1 MKCHITY
8 LCHLPAFYS
17 HRNLI
22 GISSEPHRNLA
33 IGFLHFFREKYFVD
47 MFKYQPLNVC
57 QICTCQ
63 KKNVSLC
70 PNYTL
75 NINMTKINSNVLSVF
90 ITLLLIVVVVVSSL
104 TTSNIVNTL
113 QEEEQKKIELWAEA
127 TRQFILAGEND
138 NIDLLLQVMEGNTT
152 IPVYMVDTNYNLL
165 LSRNVN
171 EPKRNVENFYVEKI
185 NELRATQQPIE
196 VRISDNVMQ
205 YIYYEQSSTLRWLAY
220 FPYIQLFVLL
230 ALAGV
235 AAIALLMVQRS
246 EKNSLWVGLSK
257 ETAHQLG
264 TPISSLNAWNE
275 LLKDNYPN
283 DPLLPQMD
291 EDIRRLQMIAERFSK
306 IGSQPTLELHEVLPV
321 IQSAMNYMRART
333 SSKIEYRL
341 EVNGKSLEAKAML
354 CVSLFEWVI
363 ENICKN
369 AIDSMEGKGSITIN
383 LQHDD
388 SRLYIDITDTG
399 KGIDRRNFKRIFQ
412 PGYTSKKRGW
422 GLGLSLGKRII
433 ENYHRGKLFVKQSQL
448 GVGTTFRIILE
459 QPKDC

>member
-1 MKCHITY
+1 MLPLQQNQSTHHMNRLNSNILSIVITT
-8 LCHLPAFYS
+8 L
-17 HRNLI
+17 
-22 GISSEPHRNLA
+22 LA
-33 IGFLHFFREKYFVD
+33 I
-47 MFKYQPLNVC
+47 
-57 QICTCQ
+57 
-63 KKNVSLC
+63 
-70 PNYTL
+70 
-75 NINMTKINSNVLSVF
+75 
-90 ITLLLIVVVVVSSL
+90 VVVVSSL
-104 TTSNIVNTL
+104 ITSNIVNTL

-165 LSRNVN
+165 LSRNVP
-171 EPKRNVENFYVEKI
+171 EPKRNIESFYIKKI
-185 NELRATQQPIE
+185 NELRATQEPIE
-196 VRISDNVMQ
+196 VRISDSVMQ
-205 YIYYEQSSTLRWLAY
+205 YIYYETSSTLRWLSY
-220 FPYIQLFVLL
+220 FPYIQLLVML
-230 ALAGV
+230 ALAV
-235 AAIALLMVQRS
+235 LAAIALLMVQRS

-275 LLKDNYPN
+275 LLKATYPN

-306 IGSQPTLELHEVLPV
+306 IGSQPTLEQNEVLPV
-321 IQSAMNYMRART
+321 VQSAMDYMRVRT
-333 SSKIEYRL
+333 SNKIEYLL
-341 EVNGKSLEAKAML
+341 EVKGDEAMKQQGYEAKAML
-354 CVSLFEWVI
+354 CVPLFEWVI

-369 AIDSMEGKGSITIN
+369 AIDSMEGKGSITIT
-383 LQHDD
+383 LQCDD
-388 SRLYIDITDTG
+388 NRLYIDIADTG

-433 ENYHRGKLFVKQSQL
+433 EDYHRGKLFVKQSQL
-448 GVGTTFRIILE
+448 GIGTTFRIVLE

>member
-1 MKCHITY
+1 M
-8 LCHLPAFYS
+8 
-17 HRNLI
+17 N
-22 GISSEPHRNLA
+22 
-33 IGFLHFFREKYFVD
+33 
-47 MFKYQPLNVC
+47 
-57 QICTCQ
+57 
-63 KKNVSLC
+63 
-70 PNYTL
+70 
-75 NINMTKINSNVLSVF
+75 KINSNIISIF
-90 ITLLLIVVVVVSSL
+90 ITFLLIVVVVVSSL
-104 TTSNIVNTL
+104 TTSNIVNAL

-127 TRQFILAGEND
+127 TRQFILADEND

-165 LSRNVN
+165 LSRNVP
-171 EPKRNVENFYVEKI
+171 EPKRNVERFYFNKI
-185 NELRATQQPIE
+185 NELRATQEPIE

-205 YIYYEQSSTLRWLAY
+205 YIYYETSSTLQWLSY
-220 FPYIQLFVLL
+220 FPYIQLVVML
-230 ALAGV
+230 ALAGL

-275 LLKDNYPN
+275 LLKATYPN

-306 IGSQPTLELHEVLPV
+306 IGSQPKLEACEVLPV
-321 IQSAMNYMRART
+321 VQSAMDYMRART
-333 SSKIEYRL
+333 SNKIEYRL
-341 EVNGKSLEAKAML
+341 NVEGLRLKAML
-354 CVSLFEWVI
+354 CAPLFEWVI

-369 AIDSMEGKGSITIN
+369 AIDSMEGKGSITIEIRREAKG
-383 LQHDD
+383 DEAKGKI
-388 SRLYIDITDTG
+388 YIDITDTG

-433 ENYHRGKLFVKQSQL
+433 EDYHRGKLFVKQSQL
-448 GVGTTFRIILE
+448 GVGTTFRIVLE
-459 QPKDC
+459 QTKDC

>member
-1 MKCHITY
+1 M
-8 LCHLPAFYS
+8 
-17 HRNLI
+17 N
-22 GISSEPHRNLA
+22 
-33 IGFLHFFREKYFVD
+33 
-47 MFKYQPLNVC
+47 
-57 QICTCQ
+57 
-63 KKNVSLC
+63 
-70 PNYTL
+70 
-75 NINMTKINSNVLSVF
+75 KINSNILSVC
-90 ITLLLIVVVVVSSL
+90 ITLLLIVVVIISSL

-127 TRQFILAGEND
+127 TRQFILADEND

-165 LSRNVN
+165 LSRNVH
-171 EPKRNVENFYVEKI
+171 EPKRHVETFYIQKI

-220 FPYIQLFVLL
+220 FPYIQILVML
-230 ALAGV
+230 ALAGL

-275 LLKDNYPN
+275 LLKSTYPN

-306 IGSQPTLELHEVLPV
+306 IGSQPTLEQREVLPV
-321 IQSAMNYMRART
+321 VQSAMDYMRART
-333 SSKIEYRL
+333 SNKIEYKL
-341 EVNGKSLEAKAML
+341 ELKGDVQETRAML
-354 CVSLFEWVI
+354 CAPLFEWVI

-369 AIDSMEGKGSITIN
+369 AIDAMEGKGSITIAIQTV
-383 LQHDD
+383 LRAERTRTSSLPD
-388 SRLYIDITDTG
+388 RLRLSDYNKLIIDITDTG

-433 ENYHRGKLFVKQSQL
+433 EDYHRGELFVKQSQL
-448 GVGTTFRIILE
+448 GVGTTFRIVLK
-459 QPKDC
+459 QSKDC